1 MNPKA
6 TGTDEVPLSLPP
18 LFLLPLLNKNKK
30 EGKESVF
37 LLLGWSSLPRQVD
50 DMTNENVKSPPWC
63 QCAPGTE
70 FKMNLNKKRNW
81 INSKDTWIRYI
92 DQDIVEELLNGTCLS
107 VTTFINQNCFF
118 LFMTLTWPCCKQ
130 DCHSPVIAGAR
141 SGAGRLKTFCIKL
154 NQWLC
159 LWDKIQSPVREHIA
173 GGAWVCCQ
181 LHRVLEVGGS
191 RAPSDSPTYIE
202 PRIRRCFLPLSP
214 VRSSLNS
221 FCSHCNQCQTIKQ
234 QIPTLQSQVK
244 CTMWSK
250 DT

>member
-37 LLLGWSSLPRQVD
+37 LLLGWSSFPRQVD

-141 SGAGRLKTFCIKL
+141 SGAGRLKSFCIKL

-173 GGAWVCCQ
+173 GGGLGLLSATASAGSGGEQSTQW
-181 LHRVLEVGGS
+181 LSNLYRTKDKEVLS
-191 RAPSDSPTYIE
+191 SSF
-202 PRIRRCFLPLSP
+202 PREIFTKLFLF
-214 VRSSLNS
+214 SL
-221 FCSHCNQCQTIKQ
+221 
-234 QIPTLQSQVK
+234 
-244 CTMWSK
+244 
-250 DT
+250 